1 MKLNKESTEG
11 GYVCP
16 VRGMLNTKTGAYETV
31 ITEPKVEEVAEIPA
45 GAKKSFSMK
54 ISCIKISHN
63 LVKKWMMIKNDDCLF
78 EGKRV

>member
-31 ITEPKVEEVAEIPA
+31 ITEPKVEEVA
-45 GAKKSFSMK
+45 
-54 ISCIKISHN
+54 
-63 LVKKWMMIKNDDCLF
+63 
-78 EGKRV
+78 